1 MSILPHTLKEF
12 PTLYIQ
18 TTALVD
24 NLEYLVS
31 RTDET
36 WSKMSLTRCTRG
48 EIKEAE
54 EDPLFFGGVSA
65 WPRGARF
72 CGP

>member
-12 PTLYIQ
+12 PTSSIQ
-18 TTALVD
+18 TVGLVD

-36 WSKMSLTRCTRG
+36 WSKMSFTRCTRG
-48 EIKEAE
+48 GIKEAE
-54 EDPLFFGGVSA
+54 DDPLFFGGVSA

-72 CGP
+72 CVP